1 MNTNNGASLPAAA
14 FFMAANRS
22 MDAAGKLH
30 PVHARNSGL
39 VQAWQR
45 WTESKEGM
53 LHYSEM
59 IPLLRSDRLRFED
72 NVQLLDKVIRSDPTW
87 QESYRR
93 YPIDKE
99 SHFSTTCLITAPLLF
114 WHQTHALIELTPAL
128 QQWLIRSDLGNDIPI
143 DLLRPP
149 AQACFIRFGEALQQA
164 IVPPPDNASSY
175 DRIQGVYVFEAV
187 RTREKQRALAFLP
200 IFDLDA
206 MHKVGVSNI
215 DIVINDEQRSLSDHI
230 EELCDSNNLS
240 QDAAHFRSIAQIC
253 AKVFLYWSAVQTL
266 RVKETPYTDALK
278 QLERI
283 GPKKAA
289 KVRRQV
295 DKLYDRVLLG
305 PLELPVNT
313 YSANGEISPHWRRGH
328 FRMQP
333 HGPQMSLR
341 KVMFIAPTLVRVDRL
356 DIQ

>member
-1 MNTNNGASLPAAA
+1 MNTNTSDPLSAATA
-14 FFMAANRS
+14 FLMAANRS

-45 WTESKEGM
+45 WTESKKGM
-53 LHYSEM
+53 LHYSELS
-59 IPLLRSDRLRFED
+59 PLLRSERLQFEE
-72 NVQLLDKVIRSDPTW
+72 NVQVLDNIIRSDPTW

-93 YPIDKE
+93 NPIDKE
-99 SHFSTTCLITAPLLF
+99 SHYSTTCLITAPLRF
-114 WHQTHALIELTPAL
+114 WHQPHALIELTPAL
-128 QQWLIRSDLGNDIPI
+128 QQWLIQSDLGDDIPI

-149 AQACFIRFGEALQQA
+149 APACFIRFGEALQQA
-164 IVPPPDNASSY
+164 IVPPDDTSSY
-175 DRIQGVYVFEAV
+175 NRIQGVYVFEAV
-187 RTREKQRALAFLP
+187 REREKQRALALLP
-200 IFDLDA
+200 IFDMDA
-206 MHKVGVSNI
+206 IHKVAMASI
-215 DIVINDEQRSLSDHI
+215 DIVINDEQRSLTDHI
-230 EELCDSNNLS
+230 EELCNRDNFS
-240 QDAAHFRSIAQIC
+240 QGAAHFRSLAQLC
-253 AKVFLYWSAVQTL
+253 AKVFLYWNAVQAL
-266 RVKETPYTDALK
+266 RVKETPYTDALL

-305 PLELPVNT
+305 PLELPANT
-313 YSANGEISPHWRRGH
+313 YGANGEISPHWRRGH

-341 KVMFIAPTLVRVDRL
+341 KVMFIAPTLVRADRL